1 VLLLVSRLA
10 MYLDMQVK
18 KGWAIV
24 CLVRA
29 GLRDLVCR
37 ALMSVS
43 MDTGWSRSRPSL
55 RGERQRDE

>member
-1 VLLLVSRLA
+1 LVLLLVSRLA
-10 MYLDMQVK
+10 MLYLDMQVK
-18 KGWAIV
+18 MGWAIV
-24 CLVRA
+24 CLVWA

-55 RGERQRDE
+55 RG